1 MLKLKSTFSVFG
13 FIALLAFASASSYGQ
28 KAQPTPSTSDVNVV
42 NTPTVVVG
50 NSTSNPVVVRNV
62 EPAREPYQVGGV
74 VTSQCVQNQ
83 FVAERLFAIPQGKR
97 FIIEHVSFR
106 SWPGSL
112 TAGEGLWVEIVTTFN
127 GQLRGRSVDF
137 NRQTYGSVPLLI
149 ANHPML
155 AYADGGTDVVV
166 RVRLSSPPSCSP
178 YSPAVAHGI
187 ITGYL
192 VDVP

>member
-1 MLKLKSTFSVFG
+1 MLKLKSTFSVVG
-13 FIALLAFASASSYGQ
+13 FIALLTFASASSYGQ
-28 KAQPTPSTSDVNVV
+28 KAQPAPSTTDVNVV

-50 NSTSNPVVVRNV
+50 NSTNNPVLVRNV

-74 VTSQCVQNQ
+74 VTGQCVQNQ
-83 FVAERLFAIPQGKR
+83 FVAERLFTIPQGKR

-106 SWPGSL
+106 SWMGSL
-112 TAGEGLWVEIVTTFN
+112 AAGEGLWVEIVTTFN
-127 GQLRGRSVDF
+127 GELRGRSLDF
-137 NRQTYGSVPLLI
+137 NRQTFGSVPFLV

-155 AYADGGTDVVV
+155 AYADGGTDAVV
-166 RVRLSSPPSCSP
+166 RVRLSSPPSCSSFP
-178 YSPAVAHGI
+178 TAVAHGI